1 MTVEEVKHKIEPILK
16 QHGVKYAALFGSR
29 ARGESRPESD
39 FDILVRFSRPIGLF
53 EFTGLA
59 MELEETLKAK
69 VDLVTEDALSP
80 YIKDS
85 VLNDLRAFYEQG

>member
-1 MTVEEVKHKIEPILK
+1 M
-16 QHGVKYAALFGSR
+16 GSNTPPCSAR
-29 ARGESRPESD
+29 ARGQSKPESD
-39 FDILVRFSRPIGLF
+39 YDILVRFSRPIGLF

-59 MELEETLKAK
+59 QELEDTLHSK

-85 VLNDLRAFYEQG
+85 VLNDLRIFYGQR